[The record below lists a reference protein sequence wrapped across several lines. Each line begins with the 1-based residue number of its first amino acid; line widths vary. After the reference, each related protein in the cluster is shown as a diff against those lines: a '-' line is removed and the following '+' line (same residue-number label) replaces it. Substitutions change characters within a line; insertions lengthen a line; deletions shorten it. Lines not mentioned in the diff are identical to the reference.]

1 MAALQNQELLRLTR
15 APLSHFFL
23 SASAS
28 AIRKASSHDEALRLF
43 KLRFQRR
50 RPGLEPFE
58 THAAVFTLK
67 ASSSA
72 PLVVPH
78 LHAHFLKSGLF
89 ADVHVASALL
99 HNYALSSFSLARLL
113 VDEIPNGNIVTAN
126 TMLTCYSRHGRL
138 GEARSLF
145 NSMKE
150 KDIVSWSAM
159 IGGYMDAGHR
169 THGLALFREMM
180 KAGHPK
186 PDPLMLVTLLS
197 GCASTGSLR
206 LLGKSIHAYAEKN
219 GIEVNVQ
226 LGTSLIDMYARSG
239 CLISAFRVFERMRE
253 RNVMHWTAMICGLAM
268 HGHGKEAVA
277 FFDRMREVGVRPN
290 EITFTGVLSAC
301 CHAGLIEEGQRY
313 FCSMVEEFGYKP
325 QIHHYGCM
333 VDLFAKAGR
342 LEDAY
347 AIIESMRMEPNIIVW
362 TCFLAACK
370 KYKNF
375 EIAEK
380 GIEKVLSMAIPNE
393 DGGVYALISDLY
405 ALGGRWNDVERVRK
419 LMDKH
424 SVKKSRGSSFLEVEE
439 KGR

>member
-1 MAALQNQELLRLTR
+1 MAAPQSQELLRLAH
-15 APLSHFFL
+15 APLSHFFP
-23 SASAS
+23 SAS
-28 AIRKASSHDEALRLF
+28 AIRKPSCPDEALRLF

-50 RPGLEPFE
+50 RPGFDPFE
-58 THAAVFTLK
+58 THVAVSTLK
-67 ASSSA
+67 ASSS
-72 PLVVPH
+72 VPH
-78 LHAHFLKSGLF
+78 LHAYFLKSGLF
-89 ADVHVASALL
+89 TDVHVASALL
-99 HNYALSSFSLARLL
+99 HNYALSSFSIARLL
-113 VDEIPNGNIVTAN
+113 FDEIPNRNIVTAN

-138 GEARSLF
+138 SKARSLF

-150 KDIVSWSAM
+150 KDIVSWSAI

-169 THGLALFREMM
+169 TQGLELFQEMM
-180 KAGHPK
+180 KTGHLK
-186 PDPLMLVTLLS
+186 PDSLMLVTLLS
-197 GCASTGSLR
+197 GCASTGSLQ
-206 LLGKSIHAYAEKN
+206 LLGKSIHAYAVKN
-219 GIEVNVQ
+219 GIEINVQ

-313 FCSMVEEFGYKP
+313 FCSMVQEFGYKP

-370 KYKNF
+370 EYKNF

-380 GIEKVLSMAIPNE
+380 GIEKVLSMTIPDE
-393 DGGVYALISDLY
+393 DGGVYTLISDLY
-405 ALGGRWNDVERVRK
+405 ALGHRWNDVERVRK
-419 LMDKH
+419 LMDVH
-424 SVKKSRGSSFLEVEE
+424 SVKKSRGSSFIEVEE
-439 KGR
+439 KIR